1 MNKLFEHTAS
11 SWVRYKNYEW
21 REKNGKLY
29 LMLRKTAMPEIY
41 DPMQCA
47 DDLVINALD
56 IGLMIFRKE
65 PQKKIQDAILS
76 FARKYGLLGLMA
88 ALPTMP
94 KFVEYKK
101 VYLPKNEFLRDE
113 VMDTESYMNLFS
125 PFDKPQFR
133 KKGMESTWEETD
145 QTMIALIAA
154 FHREP
159 QAEVMSFLRYYGE
172 PYDWLVKVFKD
183 WAFTF
188 MSSFLYYRDREYLD
202 EDSLRL
208 YKMGMAAFDGN
219 APTYHIELWEVPMLV
234 WDFHSLL
241 VGIRMLFSL
250 ALTDT
255 KNPLRMCK
263 NCQRAFIAQN
273 SEDEFCS
280 VHCKETYT
288 E

>member
-21 REKNGKLY
+21 REKNGRLY
-29 LMLRKTAMPEIY
+29 LMPRKTAMPEIY

-47 DDLVINALD
+47 DDLVIDALD

-76 FARKYGLLGLMA
+76 FARKYGLLGMMA
-88 ALPTMP
+88 ALPTTP
-94 KFVEYKK
+94 KFVEYEK

-113 VMDTESYMNLFS
+113 VMDTKQYISLFF
-125 PFDKPQFR
+125 PFEQPQFQ
-133 KKGMESTWEETD
+133 KKGVESVWNETD
-145 QTMIALIAA
+145 KTMIALIAT
-154 FHREP
+154 FQREP

-172 PYDWLVKVFKD
+172 AYDWLVRVFRD

-188 MSSFLYYRDREYLD
+188 MSAFLYYNDRKYLD

-208 YKMGMAAFDGN
+208 YKLGMSAFDGN
-219 APTYHIELWEVPMLV
+219 APTYHIELREVPTLV
-234 WDFHSLL
+234 WDFHSLML
-241 VGIRMLFSL
+241 GIKMLFSL
-250 ALTDT
+250 ALTDI

>member
-29 LMLRKTAMPEIY
+29 LMPRKTAMPEIY

-56 IGLMIFRKE
+56 IGLMIFRKA
-65 PQKKIQDAILS
+65 PQKEIQNAILS

-88 ALPTMP
+88 ALPTTP
-94 KFVEYKK
+94 KFVEYEK

-113 VMDTESYMNLFS
+113 IMDTKQYISLFF
-125 PFDKPQFR
+125 PFEKPQFQ
-133 KKGMESTWEETD
+133 KKGVESVWNETD
-145 QTMIALIAA
+145 KTMIALIAA
-154 FHREP
+154 FQREP

-172 PYDWLVKVFKD
+172 PYDWLVRVFRD

-188 MSSFLYYRDREYLD
+188 MSAFLYYNDRKYLD

-208 YKMGMAAFDGN
+208 YKLGMSAFDGN
-219 APTYHIELWEVPMLV
+219 APTYHIELREVPTLV

-250 ALTDT
+250 SLTDT

-273 SEDEFCS
+273 SENEFCS
-280 VHCKETYT
+280 SNCRETYAK
-288 E
+288 

>member
-29 LMLRKTAMPEIY
+29 LMPRRTAMPEIY

-56 IGLMIFRKE
+56 IGLMIFRKA
-65 PQKKIQDAILS
+65 PQREIQNVILS

-88 ALPTMP
+88 ALPTTP
-94 KFVEYKK
+94 KFVEYEK

-113 VMDTESYMNLFS
+113 VMDTKTYLNLFF
-125 PFDKPQFR
+125 PFEKPHFQ
-133 KKGMESTWEETD
+133 KKGVESVWNETD
-145 QTMIALIAA
+145 KTMIALIAA
-154 FHREP
+154 FQREP

-172 PYDWLVKVFKD
+172 PYDWLVRVFRD

-188 MSSFLYYRDREYLD
+188 MSAFLYYNDRKYLD

-208 YKMGMAAFDGN
+208 YKLGMSAFDGN
-219 APTYHIELWEVPMLV
+219 APTYHIELREVPTLV
-234 WDFHSLL
+234 WDFHSLMT
-241 VGIRMLFSL
+241 GIKMLFYWL
-250 ALTDT
+250 
-255 KNPLRMCK
+255 
-263 NCQRAFIAQN
+263 
-273 SEDEFCS
+273 
-280 VHCKETYT
+280 
-288 E
+288 